1 MLPFHLKEK
10 PKSSYEIFRNAVFM
24 SVTTENNDL
33 TNEYLEVAKIL
44 APELSELEMKRA
56 EKEVKSLIDK
66 LEDEIVCVI
75 CNYKTFIKDL
85 TKDKCFNCNTVL
97 DIVE

>member
-44 APELSELEMKRA
+44 APELSELEMKELRR
-56 EKEVKSLIDK
+56 K
-66 LEDEIVCVI
+66 LSH
-75 CNYKTFIKDL
+75 L
-85 TKDKCFNCNTVL
+85 
-97 DIVE
+97 

>member
-75 CNYKTFIKDL
+75 CNYRTFIKDL
-85 TKDKCFNCNTVL
+85 TKDKCFNCNSVL